1 MTYFVLKLPEKY
13 PEKPLEVHLR
23 YNEKKSIPYDDFQS
37 LKSLCGR
44 EYSLWQ
50 TVSVRLENED
60 FIMLVEEEGKI
71 KNFGINKLATLIYS
85 NPYDVIV
92 GDVWLCKFDGIED
105 LAYLDEVEVG
115 MIKADLLRRFRVKLT
130 DYVMF
135 DPDDGDASEEIL
147 RHKYYR
153 HYDF

>member
-1 MTYFVLKLPEKY
+1 MIFFAVKIPEKY
-13 PEKPLEVHLR
+13 PEKPIEVYKH
-23 YNEKKSIPYDDFQS
+23 YNKEKTIEYDEFQA
-37 LKSLCGR
+37 LKRLCGSQ
-44 EYSLWQ
+44 YDLWQ
-50 TVSVRLENED
+50 TVSVRLENDD

-71 KNFGINKLATLIYS
+71 KQFGINRLATLIYS

-105 LAYLDEVEVG
+105 LVYLDEVEVG
-115 MIKADLLRRFRVKLT
+115 MIKADLLRRFRVPLT
-130 DYVMF
+130 DYKMI

-153 HYDF
+153 HFDF